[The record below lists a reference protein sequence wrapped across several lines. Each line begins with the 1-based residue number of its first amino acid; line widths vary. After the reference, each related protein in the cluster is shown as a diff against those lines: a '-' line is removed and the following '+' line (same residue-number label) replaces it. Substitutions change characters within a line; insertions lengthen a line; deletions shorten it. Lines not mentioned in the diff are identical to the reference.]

1 MGKLGDLMIIAT
13 IIMAIELLI
22 LFGIAMTMLL
32 FVLIF

>member
-13 IIMAIELLI
+13 IILSIALLI

>member
-13 IIMAIELLI
+13 IIMAIALLI
-22 LFGIAMTMLL
+22 LFGIAMTILL

>member
-13 IIMAIELLI
+13 IIMAIALLI